1 MANLLLTFSESDF
14 GMKNV
19 EFRNIH
25 SSGDTSIIILT
36 SNSVYSLDNI
46 NFEDSGSRFI
56 VSTVAVPRIT
66 VRHNSFLLICINLIE
81 YGNEK
86 CIKSRLQ
93 PVLFPQK
100 C

>member
-1 MANLLLTFSESDF
+1 MN
-14 GMKNV
+14 NV

-25 SSGDTSIIILT
+25 SSGETSIIILT

-46 NFEDSGSRFI
+46 HYEDSGSRFI

-66 VRHNSFLLICINLIE
+66 VRHNSFLLNIYHLE
-81 YGNEK
+81 YDNEK
-86 CIKSRLQ
+86 RIKFRLQ
-93 PVLFPQK
+93 SVLFPQK